1 MVGDSTRYRSLAEMV
16 EALQAAGRY
25 TFNRAEATRALQ
37 VSTPTLKKA
46 AMRLSAKKRIAV
58 PTRGF
63 YVVVPLEYRTAGA
76 PPPSWYIDDLMR
88 HLARPYY
95 VAILSAAALHG
106 AAHQEPQEFQVI
118 TGEARRPMI
127 AGRSRIRFLGKRH
140 LERTDT
146 TAMKTATGVMRV
158 STPESTAIDLVR
170 YVTAAG
176 GLSNVATVLAELFE
190 RLDPTV
196 LAASARAAQGLACIQ
211 RLGYLL
217 ELVGAA
223 QCAKHLVSLV
233 AEEQP
238 RRILLSPG
246 RPRGRGPTD
255 RVWNVI
261 VNEPIEIDL

>member
-1 MVGDSTRYRSLAEMV
+1 MEGGSTRYGSLAEMV
-16 EALQAAGRY
+16 EALQAGGRY
-25 TFNRAEATRALQ
+25 TFDRAEATTALQ
-37 VSTPTLKKA
+37 VGAPILKKA

-88 HLARPYY
+88 HLSRPYY
-95 VAILSAAALHG
+95 VAILSAAALYG

-118 TGEARRPMI
+118 TDEARRPMI

-140 LERTDT
+140 LDTADT
-146 TAMKTATGVMRV
+146 TPMKTATGTMRV

-170 YVTAAG
+170 YATAAG
-176 GLSNVATVLAELFE
+176 GLANVATVLSELAE
-190 RLDPTV
+190 RLEPAA
-196 LAASARAAQGLACIQ
+196 LAASARAAGGWAYAQ

-217 ELVGAA
+217 DLVGATERT
-223 QCAKHLVSLV
+223 QHLASLV

-238 RRILLSPG
+238 RRILLRPG
-246 RPRGRGPTD
+246 RSRGECPTD
-255 RVWNVI
+255 NVWNVI
-261 VNEPIEIDL
+261 VNEQLEVDL